1 MPPRNR
7 LILAGAAALAFAAA
21 AIGQEQ
27 QSPESLLPPGFNAPP
42 AAAPAA
48 PAPAVP
54 GAVPVGD
61 DAATPDNALDTDEA
75 APDLPPAPP
84 EIPAAARRSLDS
96 VGATDI
102 YGEGAFGSLDGRWV
116 ATLMRNIQAPLA
128 SRWAEIV
135 LRRALLAKTPAPAG
149 EGQADWV
156 ADRAALLL
164 RLGESNGARL
174 LVQAVDVDMFSPRL
188 RRVAIESALAGGD
201 PAGLCP
207 LPDGTETVG
216 GDPIWP
222 MIRAGC
228 AALSN
233 DAATANA
240 MIGRGRPGDP
250 IDHMLA
256 EKLAG
261 AGGARRAMPI
271 DWTGIDTLTDWR
283 FGLSMALNIMVPQPL
298 LDGSP
303 SWFKNWAAQAPM
315 LATNDRIPYAR
326 AAAAQ
331 GVLSAA
337 ELVDLYGR
345 QMDEAGSID
354 TDSPAGRLRAAYLG
368 DDDDAR
374 VSAMHALWDGSQGE
388 PDRYASSIL
397 TARAAAR
404 INPTTDRK
412 ADVVPI
418 LGSLFSAGLDL
429 QAARWAPIV
438 GQMSGEDG
446 DRAWALLSV
455 GAPRAPFQ
463 IDAARLQSYAKRA
476 GDTGKQRTA
485 MLAAALAGLGRIPV
499 ADADKIATAAGL
511 PLGQSA
517 PLARAVQRAVT
528 GNAQGGVALL
538 AAVAM
543 QNPSWTGI
551 PPGDFYRVIAGLRAA
566 GMESEARMIA
576 AEAMTRL

>member
-1 MPPRNR
+1 MLPRNR
-7 LILAGAAALAFAAA
+7 LLIAGAAALALAAA

-27 QSPESLLPPGFNAPP
+27 KPESLLPPGFSSAPP
-42 AAAPAA
+42 A
-48 PAPAVP
+48 PAPVVP
-54 GAVPVGD
+54 DSSGAVPVPD
-61 DAATPDNALDTDEA
+61 VEAPLDNATETDEA

-84 EIPAAARRSLDS
+84 EIPPAARRSLDR
-96 VGATDI
+96 VGASDI
-102 YGEGAFGSLDGRWV
+102 YGDQAFGSLDGRYV
-116 ATLMRNIQAPLA
+116 ATLMRGIQAPIA

-135 LRRALLAKTPAPAG
+135 LRRALLARTPAPAG

-207 LPDGTETVG
+207 LPDGAETVG
-216 GDPIWP
+216 GDAVWP

-271 DWTGIDTLTDWR
+271 DWTGVDSLTDWR
-283 FGLSMALNIMVPQPL
+283 FGLATALNILVPQPL
-298 LDGSP
+298 LDASP
-303 SWFKNWAAQAPM
+303 SWFKAWAAQAPM
-315 LATNDRIPYAR
+315 IAASDRIPYAR
-326 AAAAQ
+326 AAAVQ

-345 QMDEAGSID
+345 VMDEAGSID
-354 TDSPAGRLRAAYLG
+354 TDSPSGRLRAAYLG
-368 DDDDAR
+368 DDDEAR
-374 VSAMHALWDGSQGE
+374 VAAMHSLWDGSQGE
-388 PDRYASSIL
+388 PDRYAAAIL

-404 INPTTDRK
+404 IAPDTDRK

-418 LGSLFSAGLDL
+418 LGSLFAAGLDV
-429 QAARWAPIV
+429 QAARWAPV
-438 GQMSGEDG
+438 VAQMKGEDG

-476 GDTGKQRTA
+476 GDAGKQRTA
-485 MLAAALAGLGRIPV
+485 MLAAALAGLGRLPV
-499 ADADKIATAAGL
+499 ADAEKAAGT
-511 PLGQSA
+511 PLGRSV
-517 PLARAVQRAVT
+517 PLTNAFQRAVT
-528 GNAQGGVALL
+528 GNAQGGAALL

-543 QNPSWTGI
+543 QSPSWTGV
-551 PPGDFYRVIAGLRAA
+551 PPSDFYRVIAGLRAA
-566 GMESEARMIA
+566 GMETEARMLA